1 MGTPMGP
8 PDSTRRPPG
17 RDDEAVRQQR
27 HIDFRE
33 LLERILPLH
42 ELPAVDRFRVQA
54 ALKGN
59 AQADLEEAAL
69 LALSRLEQRGAL
81 ERLPSDAGAIRYR
94 RRDALDVISLETPTA
109 SEQDG
114 VRRVPRA
121 SLPGEATTALDQL
134 RQLLRL
140 DDALLVGDPR
150 SGQARLT
157 LIEQLTESARAFLG
171 VREVRF
177 VAGVHEPAVD
187 DALAARARQEPQA
200 LLYCPD
206 VRRSRALAPLTARG
220 IAAVVLAGIQGSTES
235 LGHLEVLAAT
245 PDAFRPEDL
254 ALVALLADTC
264 GGALERA
271 ARIERLV
278 FVDPLTSVYNRAYF
292 DRQVENEMARV
303 RRDGASM
310 ALAIADIDNFK
321 SFNTRYGYEAGNQ
334 VLIQVAER
342 LRHAL
347 RPFDTVARWGGEEFA
362 IVLTAPV
369 SAEDVRTICER
380 LRVTVEVNEVPLE
393 GLDRVAHRVGV
404 TISMG
409 VALYPAHAEASADL
423 WRAANR
429 ALLLAK
435 RPPKNQVVFFEA

>member
-1 MGTPMGP
+1 MAS
-8 PDSTRRPPG
+8 PDDFRRPPD
-17 RDDEAVRQQR
+17 RDAEAVSRQQ

-42 ELPAVDRFRVQA
+42 ELPAMDRFRVQA

-81 ERLPSDAGAIRYR
+81 ERLPSDTGALRYR
-94 RRDALDVISLETPTA
+94 RRDALDVISVELPGMLE
-109 SEQDG
+109 EDG
-114 VRRVPRA
+114 VRAVPRA
-121 SLPGEATTALDQL
+121 TLPAEATTTLDQL
-134 RQLLRL
+134 RRLLRL
-140 DDALLVGDPR
+140 DDALLVGDPG
-150 SGQARLT
+150 SGQARTT
-157 LIEQLTESARAFLG
+157 LLGQLTEAARAVLG

-177 VAGVHEPAVD
+177 VARGEPAVD
-187 DALAARARQEPQA
+187 PALAARARHEAHA

-206 VRRSRALAPLTARG
+206 VRRSRALEALAARG
-220 IAAVVLAGIQGSTES
+220 VRAAVLAGVPGGGAEPA
-235 LGHLEVLAAT
+235 GHLEVLANA
-245 PDAFRPEDL
+245 PDPFRPEDL
-254 ALVALLADTC
+254 ALVALLADAC

-271 ARIERLV
+271 ARIEKLV

-292 DRQVENEMARV
+292 DRQLENEMARV
-303 RRDGASM
+303 RRDGSSM
-310 ALAIADIDNFK
+310 ALAIADIDDFK
-321 SFNTRYGYEAGNQ
+321 SFNTRYGYEAGNR
-334 VLIQVAER
+334 VLVQVAER

-369 SAEDVRTICER
+369 SADDVRTICER
-380 LRVTVEVNEVPLE
+380 LRTMVEHAGVALE
-393 GLDRVAHRVGV
+393 GLERDAHEVSV

-409 VALYPAHAEASADL
+409 VALYPDHGDTAAEL

-429 ALLLAK
+429 ALLIAK
-435 RPPKNQVVFFEA
+435 RPPKNQVVFFSA